1 MIRKAVRILMT
12 ACLIVFTSLNVA
24 MFSADAAVPVVQDS
38 ANVLSA
44 EQKAEIEQYG
54 IQLNKATTAELAVL
68 ILPSIGDEPVEE
80 YAVEKLREFKLG
92 NKEKDNGALL
102 VVTTEKNSDGNRH
115 FELSVGYG
123 LEGALPDGKVG
134 RIMDDVAVPY
144 LNKQQPDMAIM
155 EAYKSYY
162 NEIAAEYGWDGAV
175 VPVTT
180 LKSESS
186 GWGAGIPFPVIL
198 FIIIYIVF
206 RVVSNRGGRGGGGG
220 SGGRRSG
227 GPMFFPGS
235 FGGRG
240 GGGSSGGGFGGFG
253 GGGSGGGGGAGR
265 SW

>member
-1 MIRKAVRILMT
+1 MSRKAVRILMT
-12 ACLIVFTSLNVA
+12 ACLFIFTSINVA
-24 MFSADAAVPVVQDS
+24 VFSADAAVPVIQDS

-44 EQKAEIEQYG
+44 EQKAELEQYG

-80 YAVEKLREFKLG
+80 YAVEKLREFQLG
-92 NKEKDNGALL
+92 TKEKNNGALL

-155 EAYKSYY
+155 EAYKSFY

-180 LKSESS
+180 VKSESS
-186 GWGAGIPFPVIL
+186 DGGFGLPFPVIL
-198 FIIIYIVF
+198 FILIYIVF
-206 RVVSNRGGRGGGGG
+206 RVISNRGGRGGGG

-235 FGGRG
+235 FGGR